1 MKAESRN
8 TWLKL
13 RVSQSEKASI
23 AEKAHAEGQSIS
35 DFLRNRAFQY
45 RVRQSSHEKEILL
58 HLARASSN
66 LNQLAR
72 YANTYLN
79 HADKVELLLLLASI
93 EAELKRIHTCT

>member
-1 MKAESRN
+1 MKAENRN

-13 RVSQSEKASI
+13 RVSQSEKESI

-45 RVRQSSHEKEILL
+45 RIRQSTHEKQILL
-58 HLARASSN
+58 HMARASSN

-72 YANTYLN
+72 YANTYL
-79 HADKVELLLLLASI
+79 HDADKVEMLLLLSSI
-93 EAELKRIHTCT
+93 EEELKRIGTCT